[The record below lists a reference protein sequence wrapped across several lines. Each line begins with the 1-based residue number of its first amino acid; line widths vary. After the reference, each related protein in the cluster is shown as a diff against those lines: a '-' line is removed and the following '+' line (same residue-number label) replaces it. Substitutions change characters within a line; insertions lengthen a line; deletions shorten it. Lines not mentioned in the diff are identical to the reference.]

1 MSSVYGRICV
11 GCGHDEV
18 MVAFLP
24 VFEDEGRQKR
34 DADGCGLIECSG
46 CGRVQSDYEEPS
58 SQDGVNESEAA
69 SDDARGG
76 PWQLLHVYEGP
87 RSIWLAAIGAEW
99 RLYVYTPNTGKFHR
113 NDALGQDYFWDQEL
127 SYDEVDIETARL
139 LMSRGVG
146 HLDAVRNDRQLRRY
160 MDDECAVEVGD
171 VDYRLAID

>member
-1 MSSVYGRICV
+1 MSSVYGRICL

-24 VFEDEGRQKR
+24 VFEGEGRQKR

-46 CGRVQSDYEEPS
+46 CGRVQPDYEEPS
-58 SQDGVNESEAA
+58 KDGVNEPKVA
-69 SDDARGG
+69 SDDAGG
-76 PWQLLHVYEGP
+76 RPWQLLHVHEGP
-87 RSIWLAAIGAEW
+87 RSIWLAAMGEW
-99 RLYVYTPNTGKFHR
+99 RMYVYTPNTGKFHR

-160 MDDECAVEVGD
+160 MDDEYAVEVGD

>member
-1 MSSVYGRICV
+1 MIMSSVYGRICV

-58 SQDGVNESEAA
+58 KDGVNEPEAA
-69 SDDARGG
+69 SDDAGGG
-76 PWQLLHVYEGP
+76 PWQLLHVHAGS
-87 RSIWLAAIGAEW
+87 RSIWLAAMGEW
-99 RLYVYTPNTGKFHR
+99 RMYVYTPNTGKFHR

-146 HLDAVRNDRQLRRY
+146 RLDAVRNDRQLRRY
-160 MDDECAVEVGD
+160 MNDEYAIEVGD
-171 VDYRLAID
+171 VDYRLTFD